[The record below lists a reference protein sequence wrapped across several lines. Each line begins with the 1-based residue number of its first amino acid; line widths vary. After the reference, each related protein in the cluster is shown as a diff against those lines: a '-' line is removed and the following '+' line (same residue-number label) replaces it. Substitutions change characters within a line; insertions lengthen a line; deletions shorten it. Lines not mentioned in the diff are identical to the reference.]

1 MTQMKVQD
9 REYYAAGIAIIV
21 LGFGISLTV
30 WWFWGRLPNQSRAML
45 VASSLGATG
54 TLILAGATLISIR
67 QQTATVEKIQ
77 REREKP
83 LVIDEIVQVLDYAI
97 EGCEDNIRAYE
108 KEDLQWNWV
117 LIDGPQNH
125 YTAGRVSGVI
135 NQSPD
140 SAALY
145 RLKNADENLWNEL
158 VEYEELIENL
168 ADLGD
173 EAAEKIRPRIKEFV
187 EEEEIKDPRG
197 EYPDIDTLVYGAVKR
212 SNEFGENSEL
222 YEVWESYGDEFCQTA
237 REEAGIELEKIER
250 GEENLV
256 NRSKDL
262 LEALRDRKVSLRREY
277 GISQR
282 ELDEADIA
290 GSIQLQS

>member
-1 MTQMKVQD
+1 MKVQD
-9 REYYAAGIAIIV
+9 QEYYAAGIAIVV
-21 LGFGISLTV
+21 LAFGISLTL
-30 WWFWGRLPNQSRAML
+30 WWFWGQLSIQNRAML

-97 EGCEDNIRAYE
+97 DGVEDNIRAYVH
-108 KEDLQWNWV
+108 EDWRWNWV
-117 LIDGPQNH
+117 LVDGPQSH
-125 YTAGRVSGVI
+125 YVAGRVAGVI
-135 NQSPD
+135 NKSPD

-145 RLKNADENLWNEL
+145 RLKDADEKLWNKL

-173 EAAEKIRPRIKEFV
+173 EAAEKIRPRIKELV
-187 EEEEIKDPRG
+187 EKEEIKDDRG
-197 EYPDIDTLVYGAVKR
+197 EDPDIDTLVYGAVKR
-212 SNEFGENSEL
+212 LDKFGESSEL
-222 YEVWESYGDEFCQTA
+222 YDVWESHGDEFCRVA
-237 REEAGIELEKIER
+237 REEAGIELKEIEQ
-250 GEENLV
+250 GEEELV
-256 NRSKDL
+256 DRSKTL
-262 LEALRDRKVSLRREY
+262 LEALRERRVTLRHEY

-282 ELDEADIA
+282 ELDDADVADSVEIP
-290 GSIQLQS
+290 G